1 MTEVSA
7 VIVAAGEGRRFGA
20 PKQFALLGGK
30 TVLEWCL
37 RAFQTHERITD
48 IVLVLDNEERSKPI
62 LNRYTK
68 ISAVTRG
75 GQERQ
80 DSVYAGFLR
89 LNASAAPIVLVHDG
103 ARPLVEPALIDRV
116 IDAALETGAAVPV
129 LPVEETVKRI
139 ESHRVVETVDRTKLF
154 RVQTPQGFRYDVLK
168 TALEKARQDGF
179 YGTDEAA
186 LVERT
191 GCPIKAVQGEA
202 KNLKITTPEDIRIA
216 ETLLGV

>member
-37 RAFQTHERITD
+37 RAFQAHERITG
-48 IVLVLDNEERSKPI
+48 IVLVLDDEERSKPI

-89 LNASAAPIVLVHDG
+89 LNAAAAPLVLVHDG

-129 LPVEETVKRI
+129 LPIEETVKRI
-139 ESHRVVETVDRTKLF
+139 EGHRVVETVDRTKLF

-191 GCPIKAVQGEA
+191 GRPVKAVQGEA
-202 KNLKITTPEDIRIA
+202 KNLKITTPEDIRVA